1 MALAGFPMDSFIS
14 ASTPSVPSIVS
25 PQVPPSLK
33 LLPTFDA
40 ARLQADLAGIV
51 ASDFIPHF
59 NTRYYEGDWSVVSLR
74 AIGGDE
80 KKIYPDPT
88 RADYADTPLMARC
101 PYIAEVV
108 DYFRCPKLAVR
119 FLRVRPRSVVKEHRD
134 HLLRLEDGELRL
146 HIPITTNPEVRFV
159 VAGRRVIMASG
170 ECWYNDFTQPHSV
183 HNDGDG
189 DRVHLTIDCVV
200 NDWLREQILTA
211 AAEVARSGEGAPTSV
226 VA

>member
-1 MALAGFPMDSFIS
+1 MSSELFGVPVPLSPS
-14 ASTPSVPSIVS
+14 AVPVSVPS
-25 PQVPPSLK
+25 SLK
-33 LLPTFDA
+33 LRPQFDVA
-40 ARLQADLAGIV
+40 LLQADLARIV
-51 ASDFIPHF
+51 AEDFVPHF
-59 NTRYYEGDWSVVSLR
+59 NTRYYDGDWSVVSLR
-74 AIGGDE
+74 AVGGDE

-88 RADYADTPLMARC
+88 RTDYADTPLMARC
-101 PYIAEVV
+101 PYIAQVV
-108 DYFRCPKLAVR
+108 DSFPCPKLAVR

-134 HLLRLEDGELRL
+134 YNLRLEDGELRL
-146 HIPITTNPEVRFV
+146 HIPITTNPEVRFM
-159 VAGRRVIMASG
+159 VAGKRVIMAPG

-211 AAEVARSGEGAPTSV
+211 GASAASAPV

>member
-1 MALAGFPMDSFIS
+1 MSEFAPAFIS
-14 ASTPSVPSIVS
+14 PSPVQTVPAS
-25 PQVPPSLK
+25 LRME
-33 LLPTFDA
+33 PTFDV

-74 AIGGDE
+74 SIGGDE

-88 RADYADTPLMARC
+88 RTDYEDTPLMARC
-101 PYIAEVV
+101 PYIEEVV
-108 DYFRCPKLAVR
+108 DYFRCPKLSVR

-134 HLLRLEDGELRL
+134 YKLRLEDGELRL
-146 HIPITTNPEVRFV
+146 HIPITTNPEVRFM
-159 VAGRRVIMASG
+159 VAGKRVVMAPG
-170 ECWYNDFTQPHSV
+170 ECWYNDFTELHSV

-200 NDWLREQILTA
+200 NDWLR
-211 AAEVARSGEGAPTSV
+211 AEVLRAVRATP
-226 VA
+226 VAGF